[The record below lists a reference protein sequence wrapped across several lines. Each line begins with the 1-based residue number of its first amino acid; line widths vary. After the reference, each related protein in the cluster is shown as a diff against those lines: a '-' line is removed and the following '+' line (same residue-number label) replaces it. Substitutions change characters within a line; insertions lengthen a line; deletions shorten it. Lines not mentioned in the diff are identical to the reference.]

1 MKVISGTLILM
12 TFVLT
17 GCVTGTR
24 NIDIMPPEYTNEKS
38 VSGAIYIEAID
49 DKRKFEESP
58 KSPSIPSVKGD
69 LANISQEKLSTLV
82 GRQRNGFGAAMG
94 DVALLEGESIQQK
107 VRDLLTVGLA
117 SRGYEVVDN
126 ANADTKISVDVN
138 EFWAWFSPGFA
149 SISFESK
156 LQCNI
161 EFTDAAGDVSFDVS
175 GYGINKGQVASNA
188 NWELAYQRAFTN
200 FLEELDKILDS
211 GGK

>member
-1 MKVISGTLILM
+1 M

-24 NIDIMPPEYTNEKS
+24 IIDIQPPEYTNDKS
-38 VSGAIYIEAID
+38 VTGTIFIGAIE

-58 KSPSIPSVKGD
+58 KNPSMPSVKGN
-69 LANISQEKLSTLV
+69 LANTTQEKLSSLV

-94 DVALLEGESIQQK
+94 DVALLEGVSIQDK
-107 VRDLLTVGLA
+107 VRELLSVGLE
-117 SRGYEVVDN
+117 SRGYEVVDD
-126 ANADTKISVDVN
+126 ANATTNVSVDVN

-161 EFTDAAGDVSFDVS
+161 EFKDPEGNVSFDVS
-175 GYGINKGQVASNA
+175 GYGLNKGQVASNA
-188 NWELAYQRAFTN
+188 NWELAYQRALLN
-200 FLEELDKILDS
+200 FLDELDKKLDS